1 MTKKILTLILIGI
14 MITSIV
20 ALAEEDIDQN
30 QQAEELKELG
40 LFKGSDK
47 GFELERPPK
56 RIEAAVMLVR
66 LLGKESEVLEN
77 EYSHPFTDV
86 PAWADKYI
94 GYMYEN
100 GLTKGISESEFGSDN
115 LTDLKSYS
123 TFVLRTL
130 GYDDSA
136 GDFSWNG
143 AADKAQE
150 AGILSEEKLE
160 EMKNNSFLR
169 GNMVEVSY
177 NALKTNIKGS
187 SELLID
193 DLIDMGVVDRS
204 KAESLNIGKNEENSE
219 LNYIDLTITKKNGG
233 FKAELDR
240 DRLPEDVKE
249 FSNITNNASNTYKE
263 KEDIKFIYLML
274 DKTKN
279 FPPSSIKREKI
290 DFSLTSYEGNFTYI
304 GLYENNQLKG
314 MMQIEYPEDEGII
327 QVPIYVWNEEDYSKY
342 TDEIMR
348 KIDYTLEDAEY
359 IESDK
364 FEVIYVEKD
373 DKYIIVDT
381 EGLLKNKNI
390 MYFSSSSALTNSTF
404 DPIELIRDSI
414 KRQFVYNGELNL
426 QKAYEVYNEYLM
438 SVDIYY
444 SLDKYSIFYFVD
456 NEKKV
461 AAYTYIT
468 DPKADSNTYNQIK
481 LTLSFQDEYDSYTF
495 NNEEIEMDVFAD
507 GEKILEVKGEY
518 VYDMNGNKIDNYA
531 FEKIVQN
538 EDYTVDLY
546 YFYIYPHAKDI
557 TVTVDTSYE
566 YKVDVL
572 D

>member
-56 RIEAAVMLVR
+56 RIESAVMLVR
-66 LLGKESEVLEN
+66 LLGKETEVLEN
-77 EYSHPFTDV
+77 EYNHPFNDV
-86 PAWADKYI
+86 PSWADKYI

-100 GLTKGISESEFGSDN
+100 GLTKGISEGEFGSDN

-219 LNYIDLTITKKNGG
+219 LNYIDLTITKDNGG

-240 DRLPEDVKE
+240 GRLPEELKNV
-249 FSNITNNASNTYKE
+249 NNLTIYGSNTFEE
-263 KEDIKFIYLML
+263 KENLQFMYSIIK
-274 DKTKN
+274 KTKETYL
-279 FPPSSIKREKI
+279 KRENI
-290 DFSLTSYEGNFTYI
+290 GFSLTDFINTYTYL
-304 GLYENNQLKG
+304 GLYENENLKG
-314 MMQIEYPEDEGII
+314 MMQVKYPEDEGVI
-327 QVPIYVWNEEDYSKY
+327 QVPIYEWNEEDYSKY
-342 TDEIMR
+342 TDELI
-348 KIDYTLEDAEY
+348 KKVEYTVEDAEY
-359 IESDK
+359 IEANK
-364 FEVIYVEKD
+364 FEVVHIEKD

-444 SLDKYSIFYFVD
+444 SLDKYNIFYFVD

-461 AAYTYIT
+461 AAYTYII
-468 DPKADSNTYNQIK
+468 DPKAESNTYNQIK
-481 LTLSFQDEYDSYTF
+481 LTLYFQDEYDSYTF
-495 NNEEIEMDVFAD
+495 NNEEIKMDVFAD

-546 YFYIYPHAKDI
+546 YFYIYPHGKDI

-572 D
+572 E

>member
-1 MTKKILTLILIGI
+1 MAKKILLITLIGI
-14 MITSIV
+14 VILTTF
-20 ALAEEDIDQN
+20 AFAEEVVDQN
-30 QQAEELKELG
+30 QKAEELKKLG

-56 RIEAAVMLVR
+56 RIESAVMLVR

-77 EYSHPFTDV
+77 EYSHPFIDV
-86 PAWADKYI
+86 PEWADKYI

-100 GLTKGISESEFGSDN
+100 GLTKGISKDEFGSAN

-130 GYDDSA
+130 GYDDTA
-136 GDFSWNG
+136 GDFSWNN

-150 AGILSEEKLE
+150 VGILSSEKLE
-160 EMKNNSFLR
+160 EMKNNSFSR
-169 GNMVEVSY
+169 GDMVEVSY
-177 NALKTNIKGS
+177 NALKVNIKGS

-204 KAESLNIGKNEENSE
+204 KAESLNIGNNEENSE
-219 LNYIDLTITKKNGG
+219 LNYIDLTITKDNGG
-233 FKAELDR
+233 FKAEFHR
-240 DRLPEDVKE
+240 EQLPEEIKE
-249 FSNITNNASNTYKE
+249 FSNIINNASNTYKE

-274 DKTKN
+274 DKTRN
-279 FPPSSIKREKI
+279 FSSSSIKREKI
-290 DFSLTSYEGNFTYI
+290 DFTLTSYEGNFTYI

-314 MMQIEYPEDEGII
+314 MMQIEYPEDQGVI
-327 QVPIYVWNEEDYSKY
+327 QVPIYVWNEEDYIKY

-359 IESDK
+359 IEYGR
-364 FEVIYVEKD
+364 FEIVYIEKD
-373 DKYIIVDT
+373 DKYIIVDS

-390 MYFSSSSALTNSTF
+390 MYFSSSSALNNSTF
-404 DPIELIRDSI
+404 DPIERIRDSI
-414 KRQFVYNGELNL
+414 KREFIYNGELNL
-426 QKAYEVYNEYLM
+426 HKAYEVYNKYLM

-444 SLDKYSIFYFVD
+444 SLDKYNIFYFVD

-468 DPKADSNTYNQIK
+468 DPKAESNTYNQIK
-481 LTLSFQDEYDSYTF
+481 LTLYFQDEYDSYTF
-495 NNEEIEMDVFAD
+495 NNEEIKMDVFAD

-546 YFYIYPHAKDI
+546 YFYIYPHGKDI

-572 D
+572 E